1 MITIDGNSLT
11 IKDLAKVAFEKDKVS
26 ISRTG
31 IKRISNSNE
40 KLLKIIKKEL
50 PVYGVNTG
58 FGIFANKV
66 ISEKDNEK
74 LNRNLIISHAVG
86 TGEALPA
93 EIVRAAMLIRAN
105 ALTKGYSGVRLEIV
119 QILLDMLNND
129 VVPVIYSKGSL
140 GSSGDLCM
148 LAQMALVLSKGEKEI
163 ESESGFACFAGKL
176 HSGSKAMQL
185 AEIKRLRLSQK
196 EGLALING
204 ATFSA
209 AVLALTIAKAE
220 FLCDLADLAVSLS
233 LEALVGRSE
242 AFHPDLHAARGL
254 TGQIKSAWKI
264 SKNISGSTFVNSHE
278 HVQDAY
284 SLRCSP
290 QVHGAVRD
298 TLDFAK
304 KIIGSE
310 INAATDNPL
319 VVEEDKIIS
328 GGNFHGEP
336 VGMSADFLSIALT
349 ELAAI
354 SERRVF
360 RLMDKNLNF
369 GLKEMLV
376 DSNSV
381 DGLNSGLMML
391 QYTAAALVLENQ
403 TLSSPDSV
411 RSLPTSA
418 NQEDHNANAFSAA
431 IHAWQIVENL
441 TRVLAI
447 ELYSSCRAIEQ
458 RLKMQPD
465 KKLGETTE
473 TAFKLIMSH
482 FPYRADDY
490 LWRVDMES
498 LYSFLLK
505 PSKFQNDILP
515 MLD

>member
-1 MITIDGNSLT
+1 MITIDGNTLS
-11 IKDLAKVAFEKDKVS
+11 INDLVRIAYQYEKVS
-26 ISRTG
+26 LSESG
-31 IKRISNSNE
+31 KRKIIDSNAQ
-40 KLLKIIKKEL
+40 LLKILKNNQ

-66 ISEKDNEK
+66 ISEKDNEQ

-86 TGEALPA
+86 TGDALPA
-93 EIVRAAMLIRAN
+93 EVVRAAMLIRAN
-105 ALTKGYSGVRLEIV
+105 ALTKGYSGVRLDIV
-119 QILLDMLNND
+119 QILLDMLNRD
-129 VVPVIYSKGSL
+129 VLPVVQSKGSL

-148 LAQMALVLSKGEKEI
+148 LAQMALVLTRGDAEN
-163 ESESGFACFAGKL
+163 ESESGYAFLGGEL
-176 HSGSKAMQL
+176 HSGSRAMEL
-185 AEIKRLRLSQK
+185 AGIDQLRLSQK

-209 AVLALTIAKAE
+209 AVLALCIAQAE
-220 FLCDLADLAVSLS
+220 FVCDLAELATSLS

-242 AFHPDLHAARGL
+242 AFHPNLHVARGQP
-254 TGQIKSAWKI
+254 GQIKSAEII
-264 SKNISGSTFVNSHE
+264 SKHIAGSTFVNSHA

-298 TLDFAK
+298 TLNFVK
-304 KIIGSE
+304 GIIERE

-319 VVEEDKIIS
+319 LVEEDKIIS

-336 VGMSADFLSIALT
+336 VGINADFLSIALT

-354 SERRVF
+354 SERRIF
-360 RLMDKNLNF
+360 RLMDKNLNI

-376 DSNSV
+376 DSESI

-431 IHAWQIVENL
+431 IHAWQIVENV
-441 TRVLAI
+441 TRVIAI
-447 ELYSSCRAIEQ
+447 ELYASCRAIEQ
-458 RLKMQPD
+458 RIKLQPGS
-465 KKLGETTE
+465 KLGATTQK
-473 TAFKLIMSH
+473 AYQLIMNH
-482 FPYRADDY
+482 FPYKADDF
-490 LWRVDMES
+490 LWRNDMEE
-498 LYSFLLK
+498 LYSFLLS
-505 PSKFQNDILP
+505 PSEFQNDMRSIIN
-515 MLD
+515 

>member
-11 IKDLAKVAFEKDKVS
+11 LKDLVKVAFEKDKVF
-26 ISRTG
+26 ISEAG
-31 IKRISNSNE
+31 KEKIINSNA
-40 KLLKIIKKEL
+40 KLLRIIKKDL

-58 FGIFANKV
+58 FGIFANKI

-74 LNRNLIISHAVG
+74 LNRNLILSHAVG
-86 TGEALPA
+86 TGDALQS

-119 QILLDMLNND
+119 QILLDMLNKD
-129 VVPVIYSKGSL
+129 LVPVIYSKGSL

-148 LAQMALVLSKGEKEI
+148 LAQMALVLSKGEE
-163 ESESGFACFAGKL
+163 ESEAESGFAMYSGEL
-176 HSGSKAMQL
+176 QTGSKTMQL
-185 AEIKRLRLSQK
+185 AGIERLRLSQK

-209 AVLALTIAKAE
+209 AVLALASAQAE
-220 FLCDLADLAVSLS
+220 FLCDLADLTVSLS
-233 LEALVGRSE
+233 LEALVGRTE
-242 AFHPDLHAARGL
+242 AFHPNLHAARGL
-254 TGQIKSAWKI
+254 TGQIKSAQNVL
-264 SKNISGSTFVNSHE
+264 KNIAGSTFVNSHA

-298 TLDFAK
+298 TLGFVKRIAE
-304 KIIGSE
+304 SE

-319 VVEEDKIIS
+319 VVDDDRIFS

-336 VGMSADFLSIALT
+336 VGMCADYLSIAMT

-376 DSNSV
+376 DGDSV

-391 QYTAAALVLENQ
+391 QYTAASLVLENQ

-431 IHAWQIVENL
+431 IHALQIVENL
-441 TRVLAI
+441 AKVLAI
-447 ELYSSCRAIEQ
+447 ELFSSCRAIEQ

-465 KKLGETTE
+465 KKLGNITE
-473 TAFKLIMSH
+473 KAFELMRNN
-482 FPYRADDY
+482 FPYQADDS
-490 LWRVDMES
+490 LWRIDLEK
-498 LYSFLLK
+498 LYSLLLA
-505 PSKFQNDILP
+505 PSKFQTDIRL